1 MSGDEAMP
9 ITPYGRHRLAGARHE
24 DVVFDYGPHDL
35 ERIPVDHIH
44 VLAHNA
50 ISRGKGY
57 ANFGGRRY
65 DREALSSLR
74 RDLDAGAL
82 PELDTCAFTTPA
94 GDCDNPAIH
103 GPWCPQHADED

>member
-1 MSGDEAMP
+1 LVDDLMSVTIYGQHDGDAIFE
-9 ITPYGRHRLAGARHE
+9 E
-24 DVVFDYGPHDL
+24 DHSDGL
-35 ERIPVDHIH
+35 ERIPTKVIH
-44 VLAHNA
+44 VLYRDA
-50 ISRGKGY
+50 IYRGADEVKWL
-57 ANFGGRRY
+57 GRPFLV
-65 DREALSSLR
+65 DSIGALR